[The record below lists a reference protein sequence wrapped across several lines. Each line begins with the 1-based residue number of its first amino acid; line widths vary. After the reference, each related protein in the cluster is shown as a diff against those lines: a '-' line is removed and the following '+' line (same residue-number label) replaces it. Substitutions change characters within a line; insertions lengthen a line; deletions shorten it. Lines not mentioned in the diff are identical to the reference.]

1 MAESHVVTGLAA
13 TRSEVSGL
21 IGPQLQVIERIGSDL
36 RDIDAAIKTFS
47 PGRRRWIR
55 ARYAPFHL
63 SSWCIYHPSPALLSG
78 I

>member
-21 IGPQLQVIERIGSDL
+21 IGPQPQVIERIGSDL

-47 PGRRRWIR
+47 PGRRRWIC
-55 ARYAPFHL
+55 AR
-63 SSWCIYHPSPALLSG
+63 
-78 I
+78 